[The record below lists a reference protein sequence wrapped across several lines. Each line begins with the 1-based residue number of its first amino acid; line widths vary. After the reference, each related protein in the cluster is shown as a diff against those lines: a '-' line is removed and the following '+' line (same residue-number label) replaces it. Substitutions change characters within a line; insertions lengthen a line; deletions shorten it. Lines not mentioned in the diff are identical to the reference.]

1 MILEMKPL
9 SLSEVKELAGDL
21 DGKKDLRDYL
31 KKFGKL
37 SKTDANKLSEELAGL
52 GNLKIK
58 EEHIKKI
65 VDFLPKNAEDL
76 GKIFS
81 DVSLDE
87 KETND
92 VLEIVKGY

>member
-1 MILEMKPL
+1 MILEMRPL
-9 SLSEVKELAGDL
+9 NLSEVKELAGDL
-21 DGKKDLRDYL
+21 DERKELRDYL
-31 KKFGKL
+31 KRFGKL
-37 SKTDANKLSEELAGL
+37 SKVTANKLSEELAKL

-58 EEHIKKI
+58 NEHIAKI
-65 VDFLPKNAEDL
+65 VDFLPKNTVDL